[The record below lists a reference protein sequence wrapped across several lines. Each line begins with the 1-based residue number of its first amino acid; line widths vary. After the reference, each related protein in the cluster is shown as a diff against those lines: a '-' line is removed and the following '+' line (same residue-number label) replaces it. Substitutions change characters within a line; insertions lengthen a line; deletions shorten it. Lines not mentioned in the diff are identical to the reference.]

1 MWDTVIKIGVG
12 IAAAIIGAAAAI
24 VVVTII
30 DKVALQK
37 AIKEKYQNAAKALIK
52 SKDTKTVVVG
62 IYDDRN
68 RTIDEAM
75 EIKSDSGVSQ
85 DIKVGQTI
93 YL

>member
-62 IYDDRN
+62 IYDNNDN
-68 RTIDEAM
+68 TLAEAM
-75 EIKSDSGVSQ
+75 KIKSDNGISN
-85 DIKVGQTI
+85 DIKEGDII

>member
-52 SKDTKTVVVG
+52 SKDAKTVVVG
-62 IYDDRN
+62 IYDNNDN
-68 RTIDEAM
+68 TLAEAM
-75 EIKSDSGVSQ
+75 KIKSDNGISN
-85 DIKVGQTI
+85 DIKEGDII